1 MSDKSVQKKKYIVET
16 ARKVFAAKG
25 FKTVTMKDVV
35 EACDI
40 SRGGLYIYF
49 DSTESLFEEVLKN
62 ELLKSDTDVETGA
75 ETAITNSDILT
86 LFFRQQKKDIL
97 NNRDSLIIAMYEY
110 CFMTKTTGAKTL
122 MDKEVYAAS
131 SFLEKLLK
139 AGNSTGEFEVEDPKK
154 TARNMVYV
162 LEGLKLLNRTG
173 DISEKM
179 IDDEFV
185 FLLQGILPAK

>member
-86 LFFRQQKKDIL
+86 LFFRQQKKDI
-97 NNRDSLIIAMYEY
+97 I
-110 CFMTKTTGAKTL
+110 
-122 MDKEVYAAS
+122 
-131 SFLEKLLK
+131 
-139 AGNSTGEFEVEDPKK
+139 
-154 TARNMVYV
+154 MV
-162 LEGLKLLNRTG
+162 
-173 DISEKM
+173 
-179 IDDEFV
+179 
-185 FLLQGILPAK
+185 LPIG